1 MNYLGVWG
9 WGAYFGSTVFLV
21 DFIQSNT
28 SVWKGLKV
36 EFIICEWSSTSF
48 YESIK
53 ITFWQFMHMT
63 PPVCLW
69 KENVNEPTETN
80 AGKTFNYSK

>member
-1 MNYLGVWG
+1 
-9 WGAYFGSTVFLV
+9 
-21 DFIQSNT
+21 
-28 SVWKGLKV
+28 
-36 EFIICEWSSTSF
+36 
-48 YESIK
+48 
-53 ITFWQFMHMT
+53 MHMT